1 MNAPNEPLG
10 KQLLAV
16 GMMSIAVVAAV
27 VIGAARPVATS
38 NAPATAAWAQQ
49 IELGQDHIEPHELAR
64 ELLAGGKGLVLVD
77 VRPAEQ
83 FAAWHLP
90 GAVNLTVPEVCGP
103 AGARLFATNPRLVV
117 LYSEGPAHPGQAW
130 VELQR
135 QGRSNVKVLAGGLAD
150 LRAQVLTP
158 WSLREGAAAAA
169 DPAAVADATLTRAFL
184 LGEATPRGATWATDP
199 AALTQPTMVSAAWL
213 QQRLGTTAVLDVR
226 AKASL
231 GELRLPGAVHLAV
244 ESLRVKTGDR
254 DLHFVGDDQ
263 LAARFGALGIGIDT
277 PVVIYSDVKV
287 QDATLTAL
295 ALLRLGHRAVA
306 ILEGGILRWA
316 TERRPLVAT
325 RVTPN
330 PVVYQPRPGADDFSI
345 STDQLAAMVA
355 SKTADVLDVRPAD
368 FFRGD
373 KSTEARPGHI
383 PGAKNR
389 LYSQD
394 LVTGPDGQWLRPR
407 PELQRDYDALG
418 LATDKPVVV
427 SCRTG
432 HTASYTYFVLRYLLG
447 RDDVR
452 WYNGSW
458 TEWASRGEL
467 PAETG
472 GK

>member
-1 MNAPNEPLG
+1 
-10 KQLLAV
+10 
-16 GMMSIAVVAAV
+16 
-27 VIGAARPVATS
+27 
-38 NAPATAAWAQQ
+38 
-49 IELGQDHIEPHELAR
+49 
-64 ELLAGGKGLVLVD
+64 
-77 VRPAEQ
+77 
-83 FAAWHLP
+83 
-90 GAVNLTVPEVCGP
+90 
-103 AGARLFATNPRLVV
+103 
-117 LYSEGPAHPGQAW
+117 
-130 VELQR
+130 
-135 QGRSNVKVLAGGLAD
+135 
-150 LRAQVLTP
+150 
-158 WSLREGAAAAA
+158 
-169 DPAAVADATLTRAFL
+169 ATLTRAFL
-184 LGEATPRGATWATDP
+184 LGDPAPRAATWATDP
-199 AALTQPTMVSAAWL
+199 PALTSPTMVSAAWL
-213 QQRLGTTAVLDVR
+213 QQHLGTTAVLDVR

-231 GELRLPGAVHLAV
+231 GELRLPGAVHLAI

-325 RVTPN
+325 RVTPA

-345 STDQLAAMVA
+345 TTDQLAAMVA
-355 SKTADVLDVRPAD
+355 ARSADVLDVRPAD

-407 PELQRDYDALG
+407 ADVQREYDALG

-432 HTASYTYFVLRYLLG
+432 HTASYTYFVLRHLLG

-458 TEWASRGEL
+458 TEWAGRSEL